1 MEILEL
7 KNINWTSWNKST
19 FHLTPFQSC
28 CVTWPLPTTLISLL
42 SQERHRTFF
51 LSLKYLE
58 HVPIPRPFRAHS
70 FCSKCSEGFLP
81 LHPSVPSSQLK
92 QHPRHSLPSY
102 LNFIFFTGPSN
113 AWSYAI
119 NLFIYLPCVST
130 PPSPPAH
137 ILIRGNYSILFTAG
151 SEVPTGLASPCN

>member
-19 FHLTPFQSC
+19 FHPTPFQSC

-42 SQERHRTFF
+42 SQETQDI
-51 LSLKYLE
+51 LS
-58 HVPIPRPFRAHS
+58 VPEIPRARSHSETFSSSFLLLQMLWRFSASAPFSA
-70 FCSKCSEGFLP
+70 LT
-81 LHPSVPSSQLK
+81 
-92 QHPRHSLPSY
+92 PRHSLPSY

-119 NLFIYLPCVST
+119 HLFIYLPCVST

-137 ILIRGNYSILFTAG
+137 ILIRGNYSLLFTAG